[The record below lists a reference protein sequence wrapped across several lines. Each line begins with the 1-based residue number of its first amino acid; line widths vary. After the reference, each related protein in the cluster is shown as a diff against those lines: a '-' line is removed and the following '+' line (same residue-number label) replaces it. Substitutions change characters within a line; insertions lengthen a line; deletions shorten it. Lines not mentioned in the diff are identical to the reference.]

1 MATRHLTSTANVLLS
16 TSILISVLLSTLEL
30 ASFGFTCLVR
40 KTVGFLWSQVLRQ
53 TFFLP
58 QNIPRVASL
67 GVECV
72 SSFALDYWLQTH
84 LFQAGVLW
92 YLLGYLFNYDYTL
105 EESGIQKSE
114 DSNHQVILTRC
125 MLSNT
130 KGCCLPS
137 LINKIFKYLLES
149 LNYINN
155 VIDVNRAVLGGDFC
169 VVV

>member
-1 MATRHLTSTANVLLS
+1 MLQNLKCFVFKSLFGKAASWLLFVTSTEVNL
-16 TSILISVLLSTLEL
+16 
-30 ASFGFTCLVR
+30 
-40 KTVGFLWSQVLRQ
+40 
-53 TFFLP
+53 FFLP

-114 DSNHQVILTRC
+114 DSNHQVMLTRC
-125 MLSNT
+125 RLSDT
-130 KGCCLPS
+130 ACCLPS
-137 LINKIFKYLLES
+137 LTNKNQAYS
-149 LNYINN
+149 
-155 VIDVNRAVLGGDFC
+155 DTS
-169 VVV
+169 